1 MRIRV
6 FCTYI
11 YSFLLSP
18 PFFPFAIFNSPFQPL
33 YTTSTTSK
41 CKLLPNRRVGST
53 GNPLE
58 NEIVISIK
66 CTSTLCVNRV
76 AHRLHNGPIFAFNYY
91 LPRQTML
98 TPSFFHVLYTMYISM
113 NLPIIPSFS

>member
-6 FCTYI
+6 FCTHI

-41 CKLLPNRRVGST
+41 CKLLPNRCVGST

-58 NEIVISIK
+58 NEIISIK